1 MKTIEQRKSDLL
13 KRRAELDEKLH
24 EIDDELESHNARDWE
39 ELAVQRETDEV
50 LEGMGL
56 SGMAEIKAIDAA
68 LERIEGGSYGFCV
81 KCGEEISQERLDVL
95 PYAPLCRTCAGATKH

>member
-1 MKTIEQRKSDLL
+1 MKTIEERKAYLV

-50 LEGMGL
+50 LEGMGI
-56 SGMAEIKAIDAA
+56 SGMAEIRAIDAA
-68 LERIEGGSYGFCV
+68 LERIKEGSYGICV
-81 KCGEEISQERLDVL
+81 KCGEDISQERLDVL
-95 PYAPLCRTCAGATKH
+95 PYAPLCKTCAGATKK